1 MSRRWDTTVIPQAGR
16 AYLLQTVYLFTCRPV
31 MAFYISGMDL
41 LRVWFDTRVVG
52 ESIQKLATVGQ
63 HYVNWLLGVPWM

>member
-1 MSRRWDTTVIPQAGR
+1 
-16 AYLLQTVYLFTCRPV
+16 